1 MTTCEYNVQAKNFL
15 AKHALRLTI
24 KEGSALCPPWGHDK
38 GCAHGD
44 HYRITVT
51 RKADRKRIAFD
62 WWGSIHMMQN
72 GERPREYD
80 ILASISSEA
89 SMPLDPDELIGE
101 IGPMPIK
108 QALASCRFAKRL
120 QAFFSEDELSALS
133 EIQ

>member
-1 MTTCEYNVQAKNFL
+1 MTRYEYNAQAKNFL
-15 AKHALRLTI
+15 AKHGLRLTI
-24 KEGSALCPPWGHDK
+24 REGNALCPLWGHEK

-44 HYRITVT
+44 HYRITIT

-62 WWGSIHMMQN
+62 WWGSIHMMQT

-80 ILASISSEA
+80 ILSSVSSEA
-89 SMPLDPDELIGE
+89 TMPLDPDEVMQE

-108 QALASCRFAKRL
+108 QALASCRLAKRL
-120 QAFFSEDELSALS
+120 QGFFSEDELTALS